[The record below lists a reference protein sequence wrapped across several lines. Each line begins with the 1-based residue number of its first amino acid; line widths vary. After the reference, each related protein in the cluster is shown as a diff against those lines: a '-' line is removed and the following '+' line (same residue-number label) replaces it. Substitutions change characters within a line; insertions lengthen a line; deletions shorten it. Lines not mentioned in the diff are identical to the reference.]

1 MNTLKRIA
9 LSLFVVM
16 YALAPLAQAE
26 AQESYTVAIL
36 PFDTNEKLDMDDLGQ
51 EFPLLLNAYM
61 SQSDKLAF
69 VERGQVEKA
78 LDEMAIGISGTVDP
92 ATAAQI
98 GYLTG
103 AQVLVTGRIFPVQK
117 DLFIVA
123 KIIGVETGR
132 VYGET
137 AKIPLRGDVDEAAQ
151 LLAEKVAGSIETKG
165 DTLVA
170 KVEAKEDVV
179 ASLQALVKGKKLPTV
194 SVAIEEESLGRDMV
208 DPAAQT
214 ELLFILHQL
223 GFTIIDTAESNVRAD
238 IEISG
243 EAFSEF
249 GMRNGSLV
257 SSKGRVEI
265 KAVNVSTGE
274 VISVGRHVAV
284 AVDLSREIAGKAAIS
299 KATTKIASALIA
311 DLVS

>member
-1 MNTLKRIA
+1 MNIPRRFT
-9 LSLFVVM
+9 LSLLMILCIF
-16 YALAPLAQAE
+16 AAPADAQD
-26 AQESYTVAIL
+26 SYNVAIL
-36 PFDTNEKLDMDDLGQ
+36 PFDTNEKLDMDSLGQ
-51 EFPLLLNAYM
+51 EFSLLLNAYM
-61 SQSDKLAF
+61 SASNRLAF
-69 VERGQVEKA
+69 VERGEVDRAIDELA
-78 LDEMAIGISGTVDP
+78 LGVSGTVDP

-117 DLFIVA
+117 DLFIVG

-137 AKIPLRGDVDEAAQ
+137 AKIPLRGDIDEAAQ
-151 LLAEKVAGSIETKG
+151 VLAQKVADSIESNG
-165 DTLVA
+165 STLVA
-170 KVEAKEDVV
+170 KVVAKEDVV
-179 ASLQALVKGKKLPTV
+179 ATLKPLLKGKDLPTV
-194 SVAIEEESLGRDMV
+194 SVSIEEESIGRDLV
-208 DPAAQT
+208 DPAAQS

-223 GFTIIDTAESNVRAD
+223 GFTIIDPAESNVRAD
-238 IEISG
+238 VEISG

-257 SSKGRVEI
+257 SSKGRVEV

-274 VISVGRHVAV
+274 VVSVGRHVAV

-299 KATTKIASALIA
+299 KATVEIARTLVA
-311 DLVS
+311 DIVS

>member
-1 MNTLKRIA
+1 MNTLRYIA
-9 LSLFVVM
+9 LCLFAVVSI
-16 YALAPLAQAE
+16 LAPLPQAAAQD
-26 AQESYTVAIL
+26 SYTVAIL
-36 PFDTNEKLDMDDLGQ
+36 PFDTNDKMDMDDLGQ
-51 EFPLLLNAYM
+51 DFPLLLNAYM

-69 VERGQVEKA
+69 VERGQVENA

-151 LLAEKVAGSIETKG
+151 ALAAKVTSSIESKG

-179 ASLQALVKGKKLPTV
+179 ASLKSLVEGKELPTV
-194 SVAIEEESLGRDMV
+194 SVAIEEESLGRDLV

-223 GFTIIDTAESNVRAD
+223 GFTIIDPAESNVRAD

-249 GMRNGSLV
+249 GMRSGSLV
-257 SSKGRVEI
+257 SSKGRVEV

-274 VISVGRHVAV
+274 VVSVGRHVAV

-299 KATTKIASALIA
+299 KATTKIASALVA
-311 DLVS
+311 DIVS

>member
-1 MNTLKRIA
+1 MNTLKHIA
-9 LSLFVVM
+9 LALFAVLCL
-16 YALAPLAQAE
+16 LAHDARAQ
-26 AQESYTVAIL
+26 QSYTVAIL

-61 SQSDKLAF
+61 SVSDNLAF
-69 VERGQVEKA
+69 VERGQVDRAVDELA
-78 LDEMAIGISGTVDP
+78 LGISGTVDP
-92 ATAAQI
+92 TTAAEI

-103 AQVLVTGRIFPVQK
+103 AEVLVTGRIFPVQN

-137 AKIPLRGDVDEAAQ
+137 AKIPLQGDIDQAAQ
-151 LLAEKVAGSIETKG
+151 ILAMKVADNIDKKG
-165 DTLVA
+165 ETLVA
-170 KVEAKEDVV
+170 KVVRKEDVV
-179 ASLQALVKGKKLPTV
+179 TTLRALVKGKDLPTV
-194 SVAIEEESLGRDMV
+194 SVSIEEESLGRDLI

-214 ELLFILHQL
+214 ELMFILHQL
-223 GFTIIDTAESNVRAD
+223 GFTIVDPTESNTRAD

-265 KAVNVSTGE
+265 KAVDVSSGE
-274 VISVGRHVAV
+274 VISVGRHVSV
-284 AVDLSREIAGKAAIS
+284 AVDLSREIAGKAAIA
-299 KATTKIASALIA
+299 KATVEIASALVA
-311 DLVS
+311 DIVS

>member
-1 MNTLKRIA
+1 MNTLRTIA
-9 LSLFVVM
+9 LNLFIVACIVV
-16 YALAPLAQAE
+16 PLQQAAAQD
-26 AQESYTVAIL
+26 SYTVAIL
-36 PFDTNEKLDMDDLGQ
+36 PFDTNAKLDMDDLGQ

-69 VERGQVEKA
+69 VERGQVDSA
-78 LDEMAIGISGTVDP
+78 LDELAIGISGTVDP
-92 ATAAQI
+92 ASAAQI

-137 AKIPLRGDVDEAAQ
+137 AKIPLRGDMDMAAQ
-151 LLAEKVAGSIETKG
+151 DLAQKVADIIETRG

-170 KVEAKEDVV
+170 KVQAKEDVV
-179 ASLQALVKGKKLPTV
+179 ESLKSLVKGKRLPTV
-194 SVAIEEESLGRDMV
+194 SVAIEEESLGRDLV

-214 ELLFILHQL
+214 ELLYILHQL
-223 GFTIIDTAESNVRAD
+223 GFTIIDPAESHVRAD

-257 SSKGRVEI
+257 SSKGRVEV
-265 KAVNVSTGE
+265 KAVNVSSGE
-274 VISVGRHVAV
+274 VVSVGRDVAV
-284 AVDLSREIAGKAAIS
+284 AVDLSREIAGKAAIA

-311 DLVS
+311 DIVS

>member
-1 MNTLKRIA
+1 MKPLKHIV
-9 LSLFVVM
+9 LSLFVGLFIFV
-16 YALAPLAQAE
+16 AAAQAD
-26 AQESYTVAIL
+26 AQEPYTVAIL
-36 PFDTNEKLDMDDLGQ
+36 PFDTNSKLDMDDLGK

-61 SQSDKLAF
+61 SASGNLAF
-69 VERGQVEKA
+69 VERGEIDKA
-78 LDEMAIGISGTVDP
+78 LDETALGISGTVDP

-103 AQVLVTGRIFPVQK
+103 AQILVTGRIFPVQK

-137 AKIPLRGDVDEAAQ
+137 AKIPLQGDVDQAAQ
-151 LLAEKVAGSIETKG
+151 ALAEKVSGSIEAKG
-165 DTLVA
+165 DTLIA
-170 KVEAKEDVV
+170 KIKAKEDVV
-179 ASLQALVKGKKLPTV
+179 ASLKSVVKGKDLPTV
-194 SVAIEEESLGRDMV
+194 SVAIEEESLGRDLV
-208 DPAAQT
+208 DPAAQSEIT
-214 ELLFILHQL
+214 FILHQL
-223 GFTIIDTAESNVRAD
+223 GFTVIDPAESNVRAD

-249 GMRNGSLV
+249 GMRKGSLV

-265 KAVNVSTGE
+265 KAVDTKTGE
-274 VISVGRHVAV
+274 LVSVGRHVAV

-299 KATTKIASALIA
+299 KAAANLASALVTDI
-311 DLVS
+311 VP

>member
-1 MNTLKRIA
+1 MNTLKHIVV
-9 LSLFVVM
+9 SLFIAACVM
-16 YALAPLAQAE
+16 ASLPEAVAQD
-26 AQESYTVAIL
+26 SYTVAIL
-36 PFDTNEKLDMDDLGQ
+36 PFDTNDKLDMDDMGQ

-69 VERGQVEKA
+69 VERGQIDSA
-78 LDEMAIGISGTVDP
+78 LGELAIGISGTVDP

-137 AKIPLRGDVDEAAQ
+137 AKIPLRGDMDEAAQ
-151 LLAEKVAGSIETKG
+151 DLAEKVAVSIETKG
-165 DTLVA
+165 DSLVA
-170 KVEAKEDVV
+170 KVEAKDDIV
-179 ASLQALVKGKKLPTV
+179 ASLRPLVKGKNLPTV
-194 SVAIEEESLGRDMV
+194 SVAIEEESLGRQLI

-214 ELLFILHQL
+214 ELLYILHQL
-223 GFTIIDTAESNVRAD
+223 GFTIIDPAESNVRAD
-238 IEISG
+238 IEITG

-257 SSKGRVEI
+257 SSSGRVEV
-265 KAVNVSTGE
+265 KAVDVSTGE
-274 VISVGRHVAV
+274 VVGVGRHVSV
-284 AVDLSREIAGKAAIS
+284 AVDLSREIAGKAAIT
-299 KATTKIASALIA
+299 KATVKIAAALIA
-311 DLVS
+311 DIVS

>member
-1 MNTLKRIA
+1 MNTLKYIA
-9 LSLFVVM
+9 LSFFIAACIV
-16 YALAPLAQAE
+16 APLPQAAAQD
-26 AQESYTVAIL
+26 SYTVAIL
-36 PFDTNEKLDMDDLGQ
+36 PFDTNAKLDMDDLGQ

-69 VERGQVEKA
+69 VERGQVDNA

-137 AKIPLRGDVDEAAQ
+137 AKIPLRGDMDQAAQ
-151 LLAEKVAGSIETKG
+151 DLAAKVSESIETKG

-170 KVEAKEDVV
+170 KVQAKEDVV
-179 ASLQALVKGKKLPTV
+179 ASLQSIVKGKKLPTV
-194 SVAIEEESLGRDMV
+194 SVAIEEESLGRTLV

-214 ELLFILHQL
+214 ELMYILHQL
-223 GFTIIDTAESNVRAD
+223 GFTIIDPAESNVRAD

-257 SSKGRVEI
+257 SSKGRVEV

-274 VISVGRHVAV
+274 VVSVGRHVAV

-311 DLVS
+311 DIVS

>member
-1 MNTLKRIA
+1 MNTLRHIA
-9 LSLFVVM
+9 LSLFAVLCV
-16 YALAPLAQAE
+16 LAPQAHAQD
-26 AQESYTVAIL
+26 SYTVAIL
-36 PFDTNEKLDMDDLGQ
+36 PFDTNAKLDMDDLGQ

-61 SQSDKLAF
+61 SASDKLAF
-69 VERGQVEKA
+69 VERGQIDRAVDELA
-78 LDEMAIGISGTVDP
+78 LGISGTVDP

-137 AKIPLRGDVDEAAQ
+137 VKIPLRGDVDEAARA
-151 LLAEKVAGSIETKG
+151 LAQKVTVSIETKG

-170 KVEAKEDVV
+170 KVMAKEDVI
-179 ASLQALVKGKKLPTV
+179 ASLKPLVKGKDLPTV
-194 SVAIEEESLGRDMV
+194 SVAIQEESLGRDLV

-214 ELLFILHQL
+214 ELMYILHQL
-223 GFTIIDTAESNVRAD
+223 GFTIIDPAESKVRAD

-249 GMRNGSLV
+249 GMRRGSLV

-265 KAVNVSTGE
+265 KAVNVETGE
-274 VISVGRHVAV
+274 VVSVGRHVAV
-284 AVDLSREIAGKAAIS
+284 AVDLSREIAGKAAIT
-299 KATTKIASALIA
+299 KATVEIASALVA
-311 DLVS
+311 DIVS

>member
-1 MNTLKRIA
+1 MNTLRHIVLSSFIIA
-9 LSLFVVM
+9 CIV
-16 YALAPLAQAE
+16 APLSEAVAQD
-26 AQESYTVAIL
+26 SYTVAIL
-36 PFDTNEKLDMDDLGQ
+36 PFDTNSKLDMDDLGQ

-61 SQSDKLAF
+61 SQSDGLAF
-69 VERGQVEKA
+69 VERGQVDNA

-103 AQVLVTGRIFPVQK
+103 AQILVTGRIFPVQK

-137 AKIPLRGDVDEAAQ
+137 AKIPLSGDMDQAAQ
-151 LLAEKVAGSIETKG
+151 DLATKVAGSIETKG

-170 KVEAKEDVV
+170 TVQAKEDIV
-179 ASLQALVKGKKLPTV
+179 ASLQSLVKGKSLPTV
-194 SVAIEEESLGRDMV
+194 SVAIEEESLGRELV
-208 DPAAQT
+208 DPAAET
-214 ELLFILHQL
+214 ELLYILHQL
-223 GFTIIDTAESNVRAD
+223 GFTIIDPTESNVRAD

-257 SSKGRVEI
+257 SSKGRVEV
-265 KAVNVSTGE
+265 KAVRVSTGE
-274 VISVGRHVAV
+274 VVSVGRHVSV

-299 KATTKIASALIA
+299 RATTRIASALIT
-311 DLVS
+311 DIVS

>member
-1 MNTLKRIA
+1 MDILKHIA
-9 LSLFVVM
+9 LSLLLGLSVVVPP
-16 YALAPLAQAE
+16 AGAQDT
-26 AQESYTVAIL
+26 YTVAVL
-36 PFDTNEKLDMDDLGQ
+36 PFDTNDKLDMEDLGRD
-51 EFPLLLNAYM
+51 FPLLLNAYM
-61 SQSDKLAF
+61 SASENLAF
-69 VERGQVEKA
+69 VERGDVDDA
-78 LDEMAIGISGTVDP
+78 LDEMALGISGTIDP

-137 AKIPLRGDVDEAAQ
+137 AKIPLNGDIDEAAQ
-151 LLAEKVAGSIETKG
+151 ALAEKVAASIGAKG

-170 KVEAKEDVV
+170 KVAAKEDVV
-179 ASLQALVKGKKLPTV
+179 DTLRSVVKGKSLPTV
-194 SVAIEEESLGRDMV
+194 SVAIEEESLGRDLV
-208 DPAAQT
+208 DPAAQS
-214 ELLFILHQL
+214 ELTFILHEL
-223 GFTIIDTAESNVRAD
+223 GFTVIDPAESNVRAD

-249 GMRNGSLV
+249 GMRKGSLV

-265 KAVNVSTGE
+265 KAVDVKTGE
-274 VISVGRHVAV
+274 VVSAGRHVSV
-284 AVDLSREIAGKAAIS
+284 AVDLSREIAGKAAIA
-299 KATTKIASALIA
+299 KATAEIATALVTDI
-311 DLVS
+311 VR

>member
-1 MNTLKRIA
+1 MNTLRHIA
-9 LSLFVVM
+9 LSLFVVLCV
-16 YALAPLAQAE
+16 LAHEAR

-51 EFPLLLNAYM
+51 EFPLLLIAYM
-61 SQSDKLAF
+61 SVSDTLAF
-69 VERGQVEKA
+69 VERGRVDRAMDELA
-78 LDEMAIGISGTVDP
+78 LGISGTVDP
-92 ATAAQI
+92 TTAAEI

-103 AQVLVTGRIFPVQK
+103 ADVLVIGRIFPVQN

-137 AKIPLRGDVDEAAQ
+137 AKIPLRGDIDEAAQ
-151 LLAEKVAGSIETKG
+151 ALAEKVASNIETKG

-170 KVEAKEDVV
+170 TITAKEDVV
-179 ASLQALVKGKKLPTV
+179 ASLRSLVKGKDLPTV
-194 SVAIEEESLGRDMV
+194 SVSIQEESLGRDLA
-208 DPAAQT
+208 DPAAQS
-214 ELLFILHQL
+214 ELTFILHQL
-223 GFTIIDTAESNVRAD
+223 GFTIIDPAESNTRAD

-265 KAVNVSTGE
+265 KAVDVSTGE
-274 VISVGRHVAV
+274 VVSVGRHVAV
-284 AVDLSREIAGKAAIS
+284 AVDLSREIAGKAAIA
-299 KATTKIASALIA
+299 KATVEIASALVA
-311 DLVS
+311 DIVS

>member
-1 MNTLKRIA
+1 MNTLKHIA
-9 LSLFVVM
+9 ISLFIAAFV
-16 YALAPLAQAE
+16 LAPLPEAAAQD
-26 AQESYTVAIL
+26 SYTVAIL
-36 PFDTNEKLDMDDLGQ
+36 PFATNEKLDMDDLGE

-61 SQSDKLAF
+61 SQSDRLAF
-69 VERGQVEKA
+69 VERGQIESA
-78 LDEMAIGISGTVDP
+78 LGELAIGISGTVDP
-92 ATAAQI
+92 ASAAQI
-98 GYLTG
+98 GFLTG

-137 AKIPLRGDVDEAAQ
+137 AKIPLRGDMDDAAQ
-151 LLAEKVAGSIETKG
+151 NLAEKIAISIETKG

-170 KVEAKEDVV
+170 KVEAKEDIVE
-179 ASLQALVKGKKLPTV
+179 SLRPVVKGKKLPSV
-194 SVAIEEESLGRDMV
+194 SVAIEEESLGRQLV

-214 ELLFILHQL
+214 ELLYILHQL
-223 GFTIIDTAESNVRAD
+223 GFTIIDPAESNVRAD
-238 IEISG
+238 IEITG

-257 SSKGRVEI
+257 SSKGRVEV

-274 VISVGRHVAV
+274 VVGVGRHVSV
-284 AVDLSREIAGKAAIS
+284 AVDLSREIAGKAAIT
-299 KATTKIASALIA
+299 KATVKIAAELIA
-311 DLVS
+311 DIVS

>member
-1 MNTLKRIA
+1 MNTIRHIV
-9 LSLFVVM
+9 LSFFIVVCIV
-16 YALAPLAQAE
+16 APLPQAVAQD
-26 AQESYTVAIL
+26 SYTVAIL
-36 PFDTNEKLDMDDLGQ
+36 PFDTNTKLDMDDLGQ

-69 VERGQVEKA
+69 VERGQVDSA
-78 LDEMAIGISGTVDP
+78 LDEMAIGISGTVDT

-137 AKIPLRGDVDEAAQ
+137 AKIPLRGDMDQAAQ
-151 LLAEKVAGSIETKG
+151 DLAAKVAGSIETKG

-170 KVEAKEDVV
+170 KTQAKEDVV
-179 ASLQALVKGKKLPTV
+179 ASLQSMVKGKKLPTV
-194 SVAIEEESLGRDMV
+194 SVAIEEESLGRELV

-214 ELLFILHQL
+214 ELLYILHQL
-223 GFTIIDTAESNVRAD
+223 GFTIIDPAESNVRAD

-265 KAVNVSTGE
+265 KAVRVSTGE
-274 VISVGRHVAV
+274 VVSVGRHVAV
-284 AVDLSREIAGKAAIS
+284 AVDLSREIAGKAAITR
-299 KATTKIASALIA
+299 ATTEIASALIT
-311 DLVS
+311 DIVS

>member
-1 MNTLKRIA
+1 MKTLRQIVI
-9 LSLFVVM
+9 SLFVAACVM
-16 YALAPLAQAE
+16 APLPEAAAQD
-26 AQESYTVAIL
+26 SYTVAIL
-36 PFDTNEKLDMDDLGQ
+36 PFVTNEKLDMDDLGQ

-61 SQSDKLAF
+61 SQSDRLAF
-69 VERGQVEKA
+69 VERGQVKSA

-137 AKIPLRGDVDEAAQ
+137 AKIPLRGDIDEAAQ
-151 LLAEKVAGSIETKG
+151 GLAEKVTASIETKG

-170 KVEAKEDVV
+170 KVEAKEDIV
-179 ASLQALVKGKKLPTV
+179 ASLRSVVKGKKLPTV
-194 SVAIEEESLGRDMV
+194 SVMIEEESLGRQLV

-214 ELLFILHQL
+214 ELLYILHQL
-223 GFTIIDTAESNVRAD
+223 GFTIIDPAESNVRAD
-238 IEISG
+238 IEITG

-257 SSKGRVEI
+257 SSNGRVEVQ
-265 KAVNVSTGE
+265 AVNVSTGE
-274 VISVGRHVAV
+274 VVGVGRHVSV
-284 AVDLSREIAGKAAIS
+284 AVDLSREIAGKAAIT
-299 KATTKIASALIA
+299 KATVKIAAELIT
-311 DLVS
+311 DIVS